1 VTTLLPVLPL
11 TLTIMPLA
19 ELLDRLLK
27 IAF

>member
-11 TLTIMPLA
+11 TLTIMQLE